1 MWSDGGCFNSITGGG
16 IQPNTPALPTSNLSS
31 VNSNGSGLSVLV
43 GQEIQA
49 SFYNALAVGR
59 SITIGGDRHI
69 ALGDS
74 ITTGEQADI
83 VAMGAGVNAFMQG
96 QHFGG
101 GWDYDAFYSI
111 QGYAQHGQ
119 FMMIYNGD
127 FDLGDTVELF
137 VNGILN
143 ERIVLPADASL
154 TVKMTFA
161 IQYEDLTPPPA
172 IISEVLEFNDLW
184 TKYPLAGTYS
194 VGAFA
199 PDFQLGAFGGV
210 INCTVDTA
218 TNTAQHR
225 VFLTN
230 TNVVNT
236 QPTRIICVVRYTMA
250 TL

>member
-1 MWSDGGCFNSITGGG
+1 
-16 IQPNTPALPTSNLSS
+16 
-31 VNSNGSGLSVLV
+31 
-43 GQEIQA
+43 
-49 SFYNALAVGR
+49 
-59 SITIGGDRHI
+59 
-69 ALGDS
+69 
-74 ITTGEQADI
+74 
-83 VAMGAGVNAFMQG
+83 MGAGVNAFMQG

-101 GWDYDAFYSI
+101 GWNYDAFYSI

-137 VNGILN
+137 VNGILD
-143 ERIVLPADASL
+143 ERIVLPVDTSF

-172 IISEVLEFNDLW
+172 IISELLEFNDLW
-184 TKYPLAGTYS
+184 TKYPSAGTYS

-199 PDFQLGAFGGV
+199 PDFQLGSFGGV
-210 INCTVDTA
+210 MTCTVQTA
-218 TNTAQHR
+218 TNPAQHR
-225 VFLTN
+225 VLLTN
-230 TNVVNT
+230 TNRANT